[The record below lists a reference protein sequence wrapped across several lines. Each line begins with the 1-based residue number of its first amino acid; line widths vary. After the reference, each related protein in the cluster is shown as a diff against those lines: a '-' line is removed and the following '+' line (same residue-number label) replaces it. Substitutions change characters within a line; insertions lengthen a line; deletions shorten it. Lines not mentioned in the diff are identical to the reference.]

1 MVCGHHDI
9 IVHRPQSSE
18 EHLPARPRRDSLF
31 RRCRATLRLWRE
43 RARQRHALG
52 RLDDR
57 LLADI
62 GVTRAEAE
70 RECAKP
76 FWRTGAPRA
85 QGRAS
90 RLPSAIATA
99 LLYLGGR

>member
-1 MVCGHHDI
+1 MVCGNHDI
-9 IVHRPQSSE
+9 VVNRTRCPE
-18 EHLPARPRRDSLF
+18 EHLPARESFF

-43 RARQRHALG
+43 RARQRRALSQ
-52 RLDDR
+52 LDDR

-62 GVTRAEAE
+62 GVTRADAE

-76 FWRTGAPRA
+76 FWVGGADAA
-85 QGRAS
+85 QGHAP